1 MLKKLAWTKKFKWRW
16 ALNSQLSKMFS
27 MPFGIGL
34 DSKEVDTF
42 LIEKI
47 CTMLK
52 FLNTIHLLIVGWA
65 IIVNFV
71 LASTLWFF
79 ISIFGGTKKSIRK
92 CKYLFL
98 NFLWVGGEQHIKIKV
113 N

>member
-1 MLKKLAWTKKFKWRW
+1 MLRKLACTKKFKWRW
-16 ALNSQLSKMFS
+16 APNSQLSKMFS

-34 DSKEVDTF
+34 DGKEVDTF

-47 CTMLK
+47 CKLLN
-52 FLNTIHLLIVGWA
+52 FLNTIHLLIVGWP

-71 LASTLWFF
+71 LALTLWFF
-79 ISIFGGTKKSIRK
+79 ISILGGTKKLIRK
-92 CKYLFL
+92 CKYLL
-98 NFLWVGGEQHIKIKV
+98 QNFLWVRGDQCTKTKV